1 MKGIRAC
8 AFLFL
13 VFGLVPVQARVF
25 NLNKENF
32 ASYLALSYGPSLV
45 GQNVLEGESTA
56 TDFSSSVSVNQGGE
70 FGFVYATSRV
80 SWRFGFEI
88 LKPAALAGVEAGDG
102 TTTAYTVSSVVMAY
116 LPKVGIELNLR
127 TMDQWR
133 VYIFGQFGTGTLS
146 VTNTYTDVSIAPGA
160 DFIVKYQGA
169 ATTQGG
175 GMGYEFTA
183 FDTTSVLIEAGY
195 RQMTFDKVVYSED
208 VTDFQGAHAA
218 GDQAMWTDGKRREID
233 FSGGYVTI
241 GARWYLF

>member
-1 MKGIRAC
+1 MRGLRGF
-8 AFLFL
+8 FLLISFAAL
-13 VFGLVPVQARVF
+13 PAQARVF

-32 ASYLALSYGPSLV
+32 ASYLAVSYGPSQI
-45 GQNVLEGESTA
+45 GINALEGESAA
-56 TDFSSSVSVNQGGE
+56 TEFSSSVAANQGGE

-80 SWRFGFEI
+80 SWRFGFEL
-88 LKPAALAGVEAGDG
+88 LKPAALTGIEAGDG
-102 TTTAYTVSSVVMAY
+102 TNPSYTVSSVVMAY

-133 VYIFGQFGTGTLS
+133 VYIFGHFGTGTLS
-146 VTNTYTDVSIAPGA
+146 VTNTYTDVAIAPGA
-160 DFIVKYQGA
+160 DFVVKYQGA

-195 RQMTFDKVVYSED
+195 RQMTFDKVVYAED

-233 FSGGYVTI
+233 FTGGYVTI